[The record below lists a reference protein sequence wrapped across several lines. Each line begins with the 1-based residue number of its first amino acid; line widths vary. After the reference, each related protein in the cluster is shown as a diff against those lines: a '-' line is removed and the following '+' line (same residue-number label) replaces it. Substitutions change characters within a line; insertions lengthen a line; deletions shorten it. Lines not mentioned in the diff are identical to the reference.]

1 MGFCIFFEFETK
13 RIIGGME
20 RILFLCH
27 GNICRSVAAEM
38 VFANLIKRMGLEDQY
53 IFDSFATSY
62 EEIGNPIYPPMKREL
77 LSRGY
82 SLHPHYAKRVTV
94 KDIEGCDYLFY
105 MDGENL
111 YSLTRIYPDAEKD
124 TKIKPISFFTSKV
137 NEIEDPW
144 YTGRYGKVVDQIEI
158 CLNAFL
164 KSKR

>member
-1 MGFCIFFEFETK
+1 
-13 RIIGGME
+13 ME

-38 VFANLIKRMGLEDQY
+38 VFSNFIKRRGLEDQY
-53 IFDSFATSY
+53 GFDSFATSY

-82 SLHPHYAKRVTV
+82 SLHPHYAKRISV

-105 MDGENL
+105 MDYENL
-111 YSLTRIYPDAEKD
+111 YSLSRIYADAENDPKV
-124 TKIKPISFFTSKV
+124 KPISSFTSRVK
-137 NEIEDPW
+137 EIEDPW
-144 YTGRYGKVVDQIEI
+144 YTGRYGLVVDQIEI

-164 KSKR
+164 DSKR